1 MLANIMTDQPP
12 DYSRSLQE
20 LEGCEWS
27 DSEADDTPM
36 VQALHAIRRKPMTSL
51 TDGEL
56 RLAVSQR
63 VGEPFI
69 VWLAIDRLEKA
80 PLLDGDC
87 YPGDILSALVR
98 QTDQLVWDTNPL
110 LKDRL
115 TAIYKRAL
123 EAAADETESFRESL
137 GVPLSGSRQ

>member
-1 MLANIMTDQPP
+1 MTDQPP

-20 LEGCEWS
+20 LDGCDWGDPE
-27 DSEADDTPM
+27 DNDTPM
-36 VQALHAIRRKPMTSL
+36 VKTLYAIRRKPMTGL

-69 VWLAIDRLEKA
+69 VWLAIDRLEQT

-87 YPGDILSALVR
+87 YPGDILSALIR
-98 QTDQLVWDTNPL
+98 QTDQVVWDANPH
-110 LKDRL
+110 LKDKL
-115 TAIYKRAL
+115 TALYKRAL
-123 EAAADETESFRESL
+123 EKAADETESFRESL
-137 GVPLSGSRQ
+137 GLPLSGSQ